1 MPRRTLLGIGAGVVV
16 VHLLA
21 LQGAGSAIQASQR
34 LLGKSFVMRNVVLST
49 VAGTQVAAQALPV
62 PAQAANPVVAA
73 PSPAKPA
80 LVRPKVMPTALQGAN
95 VATAELLPSSAIGGQ
110 AAPVAELTEPAAPT
124 VPEVQAI
131 APLPEQA
138 PEKALE
144 VLAQAAVP
152 PAGPAKTTATPPDP
166 VAVTAPLASNQ
177 APTAAVAFTVPGST
191 RLKYN
196 VVGTK
201 DNLQYNARAE
211 MSWLHDGKSYEARL
225 EVSAFLM
232 GSRVRTSSGN
242 LTPEGLQ
249 PNRFADRFRTEV
261 AAHFVRDRQS
271 VVFSAN
277 TPEAMLTP
285 GMQDQLSVFVQIGAM
300 LAAAPDKYPPGTKLT
315 FETIGPR
322 AAETWVI
329 GVEAEETLNLPGG
342 EVQAIKLVRSPRLQ
356 YDQTAELWLAP
367 QVGYLPVRIKITE
380 RNGDF
385 VDQQWRSTETP

>member
-1 MPRRTLLGIGAGVVV
+1 M
-16 VHLLA
+16 
-21 LQGAGSAIQASQR
+21 
-34 LLGKSFVMRNVVLST
+34 
-49 VAGTQVAAQALPV
+49 
-62 PAQAANPVVAA
+62 
-73 PSPAKPA
+73 
-80 LVRPKVMPTALQGAN
+80 
-95 VATAELLPSSAIGGQ
+95 
-110 AAPVAELTEPAAPT
+110 
-124 VPEVQAI
+124 PEVQAI

-277 TPEAMLTP
+277 TPDAVLTP

-322 AAETWVI
+322 NAETWVI
-329 GVEAEETLNLPGG
+329 GVESEETLNLPGG
-342 EVQAIKLVRSPRLQ
+342 EVKTIKLMRAPRLQ

-367 QVGYLPVRIKITE
+367 QMGYLPVRIKITE

-385 VDQQWRSTETP
+385 VDQQWRSTEAP